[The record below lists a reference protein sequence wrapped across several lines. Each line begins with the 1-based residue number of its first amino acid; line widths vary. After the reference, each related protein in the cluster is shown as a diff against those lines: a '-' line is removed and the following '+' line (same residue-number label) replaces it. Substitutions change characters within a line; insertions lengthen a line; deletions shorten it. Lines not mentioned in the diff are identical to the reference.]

1 MGYCAEKGMAC
12 VDLFTD
18 TAEPDT
24 GQLAARYSN
33 DGLYLTTEGYER
45 LAILL
50 YEQVFAAAC
59 R

>member
-1 MGYCAEKGMAC
+1 MAC